1 MAAVTIKNA
10 GVKGRLWHL
19 RGGRGVGEKAHRD
32 LDAPSPVLRIVP
44 LPHFVGRIPTAAA
57 CCSAAMNSVYP
68 ARYDATERRRVQP
81 SKIGAQGG

>member
-44 LPHFVGRIPTAAA
+44 LPHFVGADTIG
-57 CCSAAMNSVYP
+57 
-68 ARYDATERRRVQP
+68 RRVLLGRHEFGI
-81 SKIGAQGG
+81 SG

>member
-32 LDAPSPVLRIVP
+32 LDAPSPVLR
-44 LPHFVGRIPTAAA
+44 TAAA